1 MVSVDCVD
9 LGRAVKKFVPAAMR
23 WSRSISLCCH
33 IERYLNVPGQH
44 SGFVIAI
51 ASQIRPINPVERGQ
65 LGIVNFH
72 AALLQ
77 HARDIFQRR
86 LAGQSF
92 DPVNVDFDLD
102 VV

>member
-23 WSRSISLCCH
+23 WSRSISLGRH
-33 IERYLNVPGQH
+33 IERYVNVPGQH

-51 ASQIRPINPVERGQ
+51 ASQIRAIHPEERGQ
-65 LGIVNFH
+65 LGIVNFN
-72 AALLQ
+72 AALVQ
-77 HARDIFQRR
+77 QASDIFQRR
-86 LAGQSF
+86 LGGQFF